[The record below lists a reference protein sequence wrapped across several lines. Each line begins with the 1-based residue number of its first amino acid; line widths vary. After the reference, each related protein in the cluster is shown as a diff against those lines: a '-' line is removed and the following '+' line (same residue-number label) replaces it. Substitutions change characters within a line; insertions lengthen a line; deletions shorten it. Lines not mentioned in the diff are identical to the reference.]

1 MKVYVLVINTLSGIS
16 QYGKIEEPVK
26 KGLEIQN
33 ALIHFGINNALVKW
47 FSETQLETDVIIKS
61 GMVDGTNKIV
71 SIVAI

>member
-1 MKVYVLVINTLSGIS
+1 MKVYVSVINTLSGIS

-33 ALIHFGINNALVKW
+33 ALMHFGINNALVKW
-47 FSETQLETDVIIKS
+47 FSETQPETNAIIKS